1 MRKLLAV
8 VLMLSPIV
16 AEAKS
21 FTSRPSYSR
30 PSYSHSY
37 SSKSTQRIII
47 ERKSS
52 VVPFLFGMGAA
63 HLLWS
68 HPSNASPTQPQKMC
82 PIYTELNCSQL
93 GFPADCNAK
102 RADAIH
108 DCMIAGA
115 TK

>member
-1 MRKLLAV
+1 MRKLLAI

-16 AEAKS
+16 AEAKG

-30 PSYSHSY
+30 PSYSRSY
-37 SSKSTQRIII
+37 SKPTQRIII

-52 VVPFLFGMGAA
+52 AVPFLFGMAA
-63 HLLWS
+63 GHLLWS
-68 HPSNASPTQPQKMC
+68 RPSKASQSQPEKMC